1 MFRKAILVTFSFVI
15 SSIPLTAQEVR
26 FKFELKDGLKYTE
39 RQRTVRNATVEGST
53 ESQSRESDI
62 TTHYTVKKVQGG
74 YDIVART
81 LAASMKRNGKNAAD
95 PVTGALSASEITMSV
110 SDKGEFL
117 RLKDADKLIA
127 QVMQAVPAEVRPAM
141 QKLLTVETLTAR
153 TANDWN
159 ARVPRFLNMAGEIGD
174 AWTSTDSAPLLTGG
188 QATFFTVTTLDRLT
202 PCGVAQCVLIKMDYN
217 TDPNELSSSFGE
229 GVGKLL
235 KEAGAKDIGLSD
247 VKIIGK
253 GEFVVNPNTAMLH
266 FEKFERNMDMT
277 ITGREGPMR
286 THVVETRTSEFTYN

>member
-1 MFRKAILVTFSFVI
+1 MFRNTAIAIFTLAI
-15 SSIPLTAQEVR
+15 SASSLAAQQVQ
-26 FKFELKDGLKYTE
+26 FKFELRDGLKYTE

-53 ESQSRESDI
+53 ESQSRETDI
-62 TTHYTVKKVQGG
+62 TTQYTVKKVQAG

-81 LAASMKRNGKNAAD
+81 LSASMKRNGKSVVD
-95 PVTGALSASEITMSV
+95 PITGALSASEITMSV

-127 QVMQAVPAEVRPAM
+127 ELMQAVPADVRPAM

-159 ARVPRFLNMAGEIGD
+159 ARVPRFLNMTGEIGD

-188 QATFFTVTTLDRLT
+188 QATFFTVTTLDRFI
-202 PCGVAQCVLIKMDYN
+202 PCAAAQCVLIKMEYN
-217 TDPNELSSSFGE
+217 TDPKALSESFGE
-229 GVGKLL
+229 GVGRLL

-247 VKIIGK
+247 VKIIGS
-253 GEFVVNPNTAMLH
+253 GEFVVDPNTGMLH
-266 FEKFERNMDMT
+266 SEKFERNMDMT
-277 ITGREGPMR
+277 ITGKEGPMR
-286 THVVETRTSEFTYN
+286 THVVETRTSEFNYD

>member
-1 MFRKAILVTFSFVI
+1 MFRNAILAIFTFVVST
-15 SSIPLTAQEVR
+15 SALSAQQVQ

-39 RQRTVRNATVEGST
+39 RQRTVRSATVQGSKET
-53 ESQSRESDI
+53 QSRESDI
-62 TTHYTVKKVQGG
+62 TTQYTVRKVQGG

-81 LAASMKRNGKNAAD
+81 LNASMKRNGKNAAD
-95 PVTGALSASEITMSV
+95 PVTGALSTTEITMSV
-110 SDKGEFL
+110 SDKGAFL
-117 RLKDADKLIA
+117 QLKDAARLIA

-153 TANDWN
+153 AANDWN
-159 ARVPRFLNMAGEIGD
+159 ARVPRFLNMTGEIGD

-188 QATFFTVTTLDRLT
+188 QATFFTVTTLDKLT
-202 PCGVAQCVLIKMDYN
+202 PCASAQCVLIKMDYN

-235 KEAGAKDIGLSD
+235 KDAGAKDIGLSD

-253 GEFVVNPNTAMLH
+253 GEFVVNPSTAMLH
-266 FEKFERNMDMT
+266 SEKFERNMDMT
-277 ITGREGPMR
+277 ITGKEGPMR
-286 THVVETRTSEFTYN
+286 THVVETRTSEFTYY